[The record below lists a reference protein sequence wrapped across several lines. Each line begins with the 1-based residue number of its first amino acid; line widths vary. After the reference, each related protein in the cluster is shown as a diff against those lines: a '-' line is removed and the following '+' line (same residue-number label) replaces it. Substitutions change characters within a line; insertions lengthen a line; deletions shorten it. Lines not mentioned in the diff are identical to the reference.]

1 MSEALRKALKVIDKH
16 SVSAIRTNSK
26 DRGDWAEDMAY
37 VGKVAREA
45 LAQPPAQP
53 SAKLTELIAGALY
66 DLMGDLTTRDE
77 TLRLGAFELATPAC
91 DALDAFAKKRGLS
104 LDNPAIEDWHAGL
117 SADPPMANGLTEAQ
131 TRATA
136 SVAGLS
142 QPPAPTAQPATE
154 DDLRVYDAIAAGY
167 AQPVQQPT
175 APLQGGM
182 DNAELLA
189 AWQKKLPGVEPSAT
203 QLTAFAV
210 GVEVGFAHAR
220 DLERQ
225 DWNRVHHALAKH
237 GVHPGRTDD
246 HLADVIDR
254 ALAAPAQRQPLTVP
268 ALTDAQMSECAW
280 GYVAD
285 SRNLDAGVT
294 GIIQATQLACA
305 AAWGITLAAQKGE
318 KL

>member
-1 MSEALRKALKVIDKH
+1 MSDALRADEFDLMLSTLRYVLGAGQAKNGEKASDH
-16 SVSAIRTNSK
+16 YNAIINSIASRAERT
-26 DRGDWAEDMAY
+26 EDAD
-37 VGKVAREA
+37 VRLACAAVKRAA
-45 LAQPPAQP
+45 LA
-53 SAKLTELIAGALY
+53 
-66 DLMGDLTTRDE
+66 
-77 TLRLGAFELATPAC
+77 
-91 DALDAFAKKRGLS
+91 
-104 LDNPAIEDWHAGL
+104 
-117 SADPPMANGLTEAQ
+117 
-131 TRATA
+131 
-136 SVAGLS
+136 
-142 QPPAPTAQPATE
+142 QPPAPTAQPAPMSQPNRLIAYSAAAK
-154 DDLRVYDAIAAGY
+154 LREIGY
-167 AQPVQQPT
+167 VWDEKSGKWEAAQPVQQPG
-175 APLQGGM
+175 AEPLHGGM

-189 AWQKKLPGVEPSAT
+189 AWKKKLPGVEPSDA

-210 GVEVGFAHAR
+210 GVEVGFSHAR

-225 DWNRVHHALAKH
+225 DWSRVHHALAKH

>member
-1 MSEALRKALKVIDKH
+1 MNCNRCGK
-16 SVSAIRTNSK
+16 
-26 DRGDWAEDMAY
+26 WAGAHATLPGQSRDHLCMCQ
-37 VGKVAREA
+37 A
-45 LAQPPAQP
+45 LA
-53 SAKLTELIAGALY
+53 
-66 DLMGDLTTRDE
+66 
-77 TLRLGAFELATPAC
+77 
-91 DALDAFAKKRGLS
+91 
-104 LDNPAIEDWHAGL
+104 
-117 SADPPMANGLTEAQ
+117 
-131 TRATA
+131 
-136 SVAGLS
+136 
-142 QPPAPTAQPATE
+142 QPPAPTAQPA
-154 DDLRVYDAIAAGY
+154 DDDWKHLLPFGY
-167 AQPVQQPT
+167 APGNYMGICKGCSRSVDFLDKRALHCRRCAEKLHAAAQPAQQPG
-175 APLQGGM
+175 AEPLQGGM

-189 AWQKKLPGVEPSAT
+189 AWKKKLPGVEPSDA

-210 GVEVGFAHAR
+210 GVEVGFSHAR

-225 DWNRVHHALAKH
+225 DWSRVHHALAKH

-305 AAWGITLAAQKGE
+305 AAWGITLAQKGE

>member
-1 MSEALRKALKVIDKH
+1 MSEALRQVVWKCDRCGGDAQAIFGIFPSCKCGSTSFKA
-16 SVSAIRTNSK
+16 A
-26 DRGDWAEDMAY
+26 
-37 VGKVAREA
+37 
-45 LAQPPAQP
+45 
-53 SAKLTELIAGALY
+53 
-66 DLMGDLTTRDE
+66 
-77 TLRLGAFELATPAC
+77 
-91 DALDAFAKKRGLS
+91 
-104 LDNPAIEDWHAGL
+104 
-117 SADPPMANGLTEAQ
+117 
-131 TRATA
+131 
-136 SVAGLS
+136 
-142 QPPAPTAQPATE
+142 QPPAPTAQPSNAIE
-154 DDLRVYDAIAAGY
+154 DPVTVPRGLLGAACSALDFGRDAPKTLAELRRYTIGDLS
-167 AQPVQQPT
+167 QPVQQPG
-175 APLQGGM
+175 AEPMQGGM

-189 AWQKKLPGVEPSAT
+189 AWKNKLPGVEPSDA

-225 DWNRVHHALAKH
+225 DWSRVHHALAKH